1 MVSEVCHT
9 NIYLLHQFYEQT
21 QMLLVP
27 VRQDD
32 VVSFFSLDFL
42 SFQLFVSYFALVSQ
56 LAEAHI
62 FVLSSRKYLQ
72 N

>member
-9 NIYLLHQFYEQT
+9 NIYLLLQFYEQK

-27 VRQDD
+27 VRQGDA
-32 VVSFFSLDFL
+32 VFFSSSDFL
-42 SFQLFVSYFALVSQ
+42 SFQFVFYFALVSL
-56 LAEAHI
+56 LAEAHT